1 MLASLLPGVREIRAP
16 LAAGYLW
23 LFALWLALEPFPSAE
38 EATGLEAAVIDL
50 ADAATPVAVGVV
62 LSFVAYLVGSL
73 SEVLVQRYR
82 RWLSVPVNAYGGPSG
97 GRRMRGVPDLL
108 CSSNG
113 YYSLQV
119 VAAER
124 VREAESKL
132 QAAGRSLENV
142 PREFRP
148 PVELVPG
155 ETLASVASAQLAD
168 LAFFELPLTSTR
180 LMWEQPELFSAVD
193 RLRAEA
199 ELRWA
204 LPLPLV
210 VTLLVVAIRD
220 HWTWILGLLVV
231 ALVLYQAGRRER
243 DAGDLVVDA
252 VWIGRV
258 EAPAF
263 ERLRRAVELGAAHQ
277 PT

>member
-50 ADAATPVAVGVV
+50 ADAGTPVAVAVV

-73 SEVLVQRYR
+73 ADVLVRGYR
-82 RWLSVPVNAYGGPSG
+82 RWLLTPVNAYGGPSG
-97 GRRMRGVPDLL
+97 GRRMLGVPNLV
-108 CSSNG
+108 CSSNSYG
-113 YYSLQV
+113 SLQV
-119 VAAER
+119 VAAGR

-132 QAAGRSLENV
+132 EAVGKSLESLPNEFAARKQFV
-142 PREFRP
+142 PS
-148 PVELVPG
+148 G
-155 ETLASVASAQLAD
+155 GTLARTVSAQVTD
-168 LAFFELPLTSTR
+168 LAFFELPLISTR

-210 VTLLVVAIRD
+210 VTLCVLAIRG

-231 ALVLYQAGRRER
+231 VLMLYQAGRRER
-243 DAGDLVVDA
+243 EAGDLVVDA
-252 VWIGRV
+252 IWIGRV

-263 ERLRRAVELGAAHQ
+263 ERLRRAVELEV
-277 PT
+277 T

>member
-50 ADAATPVAVGVV
+50 ADAATPVAVAVV

-73 SEVLVQRYR
+73 SDVLVRRYR
-82 RWLSVPVNAYGGPSG
+82 RWLSTPVNAYY
-97 GRRMRGVPDLL
+97 GRRRRGVPNLL

-113 YYSLQV
+113 YYSLRV

-124 VREAESKL
+124 VREAESRL
-132 QAAGRSLENV
+132 EAAGKSLESL
-142 PREFRP
+142 PGEFRP
-148 PVELVPG
+148 PGERVPG
-155 ETLASVASAQLAD
+155 ETLASAVSDQLTE
-168 LAFFELPLTSTR
+168 LTFSELPLISTR

-199 ELRWA
+199 ELRWS
-204 LPLPLV
+204 LPLPLA
-210 VTLLVVAIRD
+210 VTLLVLGIRG
-220 HWTWILGLLVV
+220 HWTWILGLLLV
-231 ALVLYQAGRRER
+231 ALILYQAGQKERE
-243 DAGDLVVDA
+243 AGDLVVDA
-252 VWIGRV
+252 IWIGLV

-263 ERLRRAVELGAAHQ
+263 ERMRRAVELGGEHQ
-277 PT
+277 PM